1 MEFNLIL
8 GILFFILGTFLMPIG
23 LKQQNKQKKII
34 LIGASILADIIGV
47 LFIFNKF

>member
-8 GILFFILGTFLMPIG
+8 GIIFFIAGTFIMPLG
-23 LKQQNKQKKII
+23 LKQQRQQKKYI
-34 LIGASILADIIGV
+34 LIGASILSDLIGV

>member
-8 GILFFILGTFLMPIG
+8 GIIFFILGTFLMPLGI
-23 LKQQNKQKKII
+23 KVQNKQKKFI
-34 LIGASILADIIGV
+34 LIGASILSDIIGV